1 MNLVKLII
9 GQVGKLK
16 QIHAKIVVIKKIIQ
30 RRIKTGNLFIEIN
43 QSIQKKK

>member
-16 QIHAKIVVIKKIIQ
+16 QIHAKIVVV
-30 RRIKTGNLFIEIN
+30 
-43 QSIQKKK
+43 KKKSYKGE